1 MKIYPQVL
9 TFFIKPRIW
18 LLQVVILLT
27 TPKKW
32 TKVKKT
38 RTGRAKLLFLSTKYA
53 NLGGSLCRHHCRC
66 LSSLILGFH
75 MTSRP
80 PYWYP
85 KQRKGGHVG
94 APTKSSGNLTL
105 LLCKRFLL
113 FSLKNMA
120 VDHVSENQQQGLY
133 DVRRRDLW

>member
-1 MKIYPQVL
+1 MKIYTQVL
-9 TFFIKPRIW
+9 TLFIKPRIW
-18 LLQVVILLT
+18 LLRVVILLT

-32 TKVKKT
+32 TKVKKI
-38 RTGRAKLLFLSTKYA
+38 RTGSAKLLFLSTKYA
-53 NLGGSLCRHHCRC
+53 NLGGSLCRRHCRC

-80 PYWYP
+80 PYRCP

-94 APTKSSGNLTL
+94 APTKSSGNLNL